1 MLKESIMRYVKE
13 NTSKTDLE
21 NLDTALTA
29 EEIAVFFQVKRNTV
43 SYYLNQEIGK
53 TLFKINTRPVRFFH
67 KEEFVRHF
75 FPVSKDVYASVNEL
89 AGEREV
95 CGKVIG
101 GSGKTACQEERTREE
116 AGEGCF
122 F

>member
-43 SYYLNQEIGK
+43 I
-53 TLFKINTRPVRFFH
+53 
-67 KEEFVRHF
+67 
-75 FPVSKDVYASVNEL
+75 
-89 AGEREV
+89 
-95 CGKVIG
+95 
-101 GSGKTACQEERTREE
+101 
-116 AGEGCF
+116 
-122 F
+122 

>member
-53 TLFKINTRPVRFFH
+53 TLFKINTRPVRFFIR
-67 KEEFVRHF
+67 KSSCDTFSQCQRMCT
-75 FPVSKDVYASVNEL
+75 PV
-89 AGEREV
+89 
-95 CGKVIG
+95 
-101 GSGKTACQEERTREE
+101 
-116 AGEGCF
+116 
-122 F
+122 